1 NKIVLSAVEDWIFDV
16 VDDWMES
23 WVEFFEYTEID
34 STVEITLDDF
44 SYLYVRKGWGVLNEE
59 TEKYELEYFR
69 PFN

>member
-1 NKIVLSAVEDWIFDV
+1 VLSAVEDWIFDV